1 MLDYIGGDI
10 VSLTKT
16 HSGNEVTLQLQYSDD
31 DGNTIEQRFHVRGPQ
46 PGEPGDRL
54 VVMVLEDEV
63 AGWHNQMTGEQGHL
77 LHALPRLRWRIRDA
91 GIALTATGL
100 PSLGG
105 SPSLGVAAGLGW
117 LLSTALWRLHSMRS
131 ARGELIE
138 ALQLAAGVT
147 APRK

>member
-10 VSLTKT
+10 SCITRMR
-16 HSGNEVTLQLQYSDD
+16 SGHKVTLQLQYSDD
-31 DGNTIEQRFHVRGPQ
+31 EHPIKQQFHVLGPQ

-63 AGWHNQMTGEQGHL
+63 AGWHNQATGKQGHL
-77 LHALPRLRWRIRDA
+77 LHSLPRLRWRIRDA
-91 GIALTATGL
+91 VIALMAASV
-100 PSLGG
+100 PSLVG
-105 SPSLGVAAGLGW
+105 SPILGLAGGLGW

-131 ARGELIE
+131 IRGELVE

-147 APRK
+147 SPRK